1 MSNVLVPHINLWIE
15 RDGQVVM
22 SLWRMALLEAVDR
35 IGSISGAAEQ
45 MQIPYR
51 VAWKKIKQM
60 EAGLGVQLV
69 QTRIGG
75 SDGGGAQLTPIAEE
89 YVQRFRRF
97 SLNLEDQLQQQFAA
111 AFEECV

>member
-1 MSNVLVPHINLWIE
+1 MSI
-15 RDGQVVM
+15 
-22 SLWRMALLEAVDR
+22 WRIALLEAVGQ

-60 EAGLGVQLV
+60 EEGLGVQLV

-75 SDGGGAQLTPIAEE
+75 SDGGGAWLTPTAEA

-97 SLNLEDQLQQQFAA
+97 SLSLEEQLQQQFAE